1 MIGKLIPAGTGMKR
15 YSGIEVDYGEYADY
29 VIGKAEQEEEDGS
42 DLQRQPANRH
52 LIGED
57 LDQQESQQRLT
68 AGQQGQFPD
77 DVPRPHQTQMNDG
90 GELDLTE
97 QQRSVARQ
105 DKDLHHPRSPGPHPP
120 MPSEK
125 GIDDKV
131 QQDKVAN
138 LDHPLED
145 IIRIIVSPHDSIPF
159 ASAKIQLFPES
170 TTNSWIKLWLLYKF
184 VSSSESTTNSWKING
199 QLMKIRV

>member
-1 MIGKLIPAGTGMKR
+1 MMSPA
-15 YSGIEVDYGEYADY
+15 
-29 VIGKAEQEEEDGS
+29 
-42 DLQRQPANRH
+42 P
-52 LIGED
+52 
-57 LDQQESQQRLT
+57 
-68 AGQQGQFPD
+68 
-77 DVPRPHQTQMNDG
+77 QTQMNDG

-125 GIDDKV
+125 GIDDEV

-145 IIRIIVSPHDSIPF
+145 IIR
-159 ASAKIQLFPES
+159 
-170 TTNSWIKLWLLYKF
+170 
-184 VSSSESTTNSWKING
+184 
-199 QLMKIRV
+199 M